1 LRYDKSYNI
10 CEIDNRIL
18 LEELNMIKRII
29 RGISIIS
36 ISTFL
41 LFSISGCSSKS
52 ETKEYNKSADFWYQM
67 IADSIA
73 KRDLDKADGYFVSL
87 RSEHSR
93 SSYLPIANLMLA
105 QAHMSNEEYLL
116 AEYFFDEYLKQFGNA
131 SSIEYIEYMKL
142 KASFLSVKE
151 FYKDQKLILDT
162 ITNSQRYLS
171 RYPDSVYA
179 PLVET
184 ILVRLHMSQY
194 LLHENI
200 AALYDRTH
208 KPEAA
213 KLYRDKN
220 KYSPLQLS
228 DIEAPERGI
237 MDGIF
242 N

>member
-1 LRYDKSYNI
+1 MVKKT
-10 CEIDNRIL
+10 
-18 LEELNMIKRII
+18 IK
-29 RGISIIS
+29 GIAVIS
-36 ISTFL
+36 ISVFL
-41 LFSISGCSSKS
+41 LSSISGCSSKS
-52 ETKEYNKSADFWYQM
+52 KTQEYNKSADFWYQK
-67 IADSIA
+67 ITNSIA
-73 KRDLDKADGYFVSL
+73 KNDLDNADSYFVSL

-105 QAHMSNEEYLL
+105 QAHMNNEEYLL
-116 AEYFFDEYLKQFGNA
+116 AEYFYDEYLKQFGNA
-131 SSIEYIEYMKL
+131 SNIEYIEFMKL
-142 KASFLSVKE
+142 KASFLSIKE

-162 ITNSQRYLS
+162 IANAQTYLG
-171 RYPDSVYA
+171 RYPDSLYQ

-200 AALYDRTH
+200 ASLYDRTD

-213 KLYRDKN
+213 KIYREKN

-228 DIEAPERGI
+228 DIEAPEKSFIGS
-237 MDGIF
+237 IF

>member
-1 LRYDKSYNI
+1 MIKAIIFTRDTIEL
-10 CEIDNRIL
+10 L
-18 LEELNMIKRII
+18 LEELNMVKRII
-29 RGISIIS
+29 RGMFIVS

-52 ETKEYNKSADFWYQM
+52 EPSEYNKSADFWYQL

-73 KRDLDKADGYFVSL
+73 KDDLDKADSYFVSL

-105 QAHMSNEEYLL
+105 QAHMSDEEYLL
-116 AEYFFDEYLKQFGNA
+116 AEYFFDEYLKQFGDA
-131 SSIEYIEYMKL
+131 SSIEYVEYMKL
-142 KASFLSVKE
+142 KASFLSIKE

-162 ITNSQRYLS
+162 IKNSQTYLS
-171 RYPDSVYA
+171 RYPDSDYA

-194 LLHENI
+194 MLHENI
-200 AALYDRTH
+200 AALYDRTD
-208 KPEAA
+208 KPKAA
-213 KLYRDKN
+213 KIYREKN

-228 DIEAPERGI
+228 DIEAPETGI
-237 MDGIF
+237 IDGIF